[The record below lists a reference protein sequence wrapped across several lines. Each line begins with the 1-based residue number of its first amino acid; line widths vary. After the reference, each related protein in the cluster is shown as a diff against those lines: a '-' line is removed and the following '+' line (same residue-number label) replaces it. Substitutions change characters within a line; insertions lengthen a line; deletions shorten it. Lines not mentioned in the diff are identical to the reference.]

1 MLRLLSSAALCL
13 VLPLGMLG
21 AQGMTAAGDSA
32 ASSALPPPLA
42 LVQRPLRERAASVET
57 LERAASPTRREDE
70 ASRYFGDSLALV
82 QEGAPSGGEVFGRI
96 ALATGGVI
104 VGGLGAG
111 LLGYAVLPHSDCDC
125 DDPGLNE
132 FVIGSIV
139 GIAAGAALAA
149 AIPKQ
154 RSTCN
159 YGRRVLYGLMGAVA
173 GGALGVIPPLDQRV
187 ITIPLGAAVGAG
199 LVSAYCR

>member
-13 VLPLGMLG
+13 VLPLGILG

-32 ASSALPPPLA
+32 ASSAPPPPLA
-42 LVQRPLRERAASVET
+42 LVQRPLRERAVSVET

-70 ASRYFGDSLALV
+70 ASRYFGDSSALV
-82 QEGAPSGGEVFGRI
+82 QEGAPSGGEVLGRI

-159 YGRRVLYGLMGAVA
+159 YGRRVLYGLVGAVA